1 MAKSVISKCI
11 LISIL
16 AYYMIFEIYMIFEN
30 INFEKTHIFYW
41 LEMIPYIA
49 LIIFSFKKNIES
61 KRVRTIFL
69 IFVVLDF
76 LSILFYYVVDYGII
90 YVNFYIHQGYFF
102 MFPSSGVL
110 YDISKAYSLYSNGLN
125 VPLLICLLT
134 WIAYYLEYSS
144 FNISEDDSKKSIGK
158 VVVLAVFRQ
167 IITRI
172 LRVLVA
178 MALVGLLCPF
188 ILKIFF

>member
-16 AYYMIFEIYMIFEN
+16 AYYMIFEI
-30 INFEKTHIFYW
+30 INFENTHIFFW

-61 KRVRTIFL
+61 KRLRTIFL
-69 IFVVLDF
+69 IFVALDF
-76 LSILFYYVVDYGII
+76 LSILSYYVVHYGII

-110 YDISKAYSLYSNGLN
+110 YGISKAYTLDSNGLN

-134 WIAYYLEYSS
+134 WIAYYIEYSS
-144 FNISEDDSKKSIGK
+144 FYIPEDDSKKSVGK
-158 VVVLAVFRQ
+158 VAVLAVFRQ

-172 LRVLVA
+172 LKVLVA
-178 MALVGLLCPF
+178 MALVGLLLPF
-188 ILKIFF
+188 ISKIFF

>member
-1 MAKSVISKCI
+1 MAKSIISKCI

-16 AYYMIFEIYMIFEN
+16 AYYMIFEI
-30 INFEKTHIFYW
+30 INFENTHIFFL

-61 KRVRTIFL
+61 KRLRTIFL

-76 LSILFYYVVDYGII
+76 LSILSFYVVDYGII

-110 YDISKAYSLYSNGLN
+110 YDISKAYSLDSNVLN

-144 FNISEDDSKKSIGK
+144 FNISEDDSKKSVGK
-158 VVVLAVFRQ
+158 VAVLAVFRQ

-172 LRVLVA
+172 LKVLVA
-178 MALVGLLCPF
+178 MALVGLLLPF
-188 ILKIFF
+188 VSKIFF

>member
-1 MAKSVISKCI
+1 MVPA
-11 LISIL
+11 
-16 AYYMIFEIYMIFEN
+16 
-30 INFEKTHIFYW
+30 
-41 LEMIPYIA
+41 
-49 LIIFSFKKNIES
+49 
-61 KRVRTIFL
+61 
-69 IFVVLDF
+69 
-76 LSILFYYVVDYGII
+76 GII

-144 FNISEDDSKKSIGK
+144 FNISEDDSKKSVGK
-158 VVVLAVFRQ
+158 VAVLAVFRQ

-178 MALVGLLCPF
+178 MALVGLLCHLF
-188 ILKIFF
+188 QRYFSSIINKEV

>member
-1 MAKSVISKCI
+1 MAKSVISKFI

-61 KRVRTIFL
+61 KRLRTFFL

-76 LSILFYYVVDYGII
+76 LSILSYYVVDYGII
-90 YVNFYIHQGYFF
+90 YVNFYIYQG
-102 MFPSSGVL
+102 
-110 YDISKAYSLYSNGLN
+110 
-125 VPLLICLLT
+125 
-134 WIAYYLEYSS
+134 
-144 FNISEDDSKKSIGK
+144 
-158 VVVLAVFRQ
+158 
-167 IITRI
+167 
-172 LRVLVA
+172 
-178 MALVGLLCPF
+178 
-188 ILKIFF
+188 

>member
-16 AYYMIFEIYMIFEN
+16 TYYMIFEI
-30 INFEKTHIFYW
+30 INFENTHIFYW

-61 KRVRTIFL
+61 KRLRTIFL

-76 LSILFYYVVDYGII
+76 LSILSYYVVDYGII
-90 YVNFYIHQGYFF
+90 YVNFYIYQGYFF
-102 MFPSSGVL
+102 MFPSSGVF
-110 YDISKAYSLYSNGLN
+110 YGISKAYSLYSNGLN

-158 VVVLAVFRQ
+158 VAVLAVFRE

-172 LRVLVA
+172 LSVLVA
-178 MALVGLLCPF
+178 MALVGLLWPF
-188 ILKIFF
+188 ISKIFF

>member
-1 MAKSVISKCI
+1 MYFNLYSSLLYDFWNLYDFWKYQFWKNSYILLVRNDSLYCI
-11 LISIL
+11 DNFFFQEKYWIKKVTNNFS
-16 AYYMIFEIYMIFEN
+16 N
-30 INFEKTHIFYW
+30 ICCIGFFK
-41 LEMIPYIA
+41 YI
-49 LIIFSFKKNIES
+49 
-61 KRVRTIFL
+61 
-69 IFVVLDF
+69 VL
-76 LSILFYYVVDYGII
+76 LC
-90 YVNFYIHQGYFF
+90 GYFF